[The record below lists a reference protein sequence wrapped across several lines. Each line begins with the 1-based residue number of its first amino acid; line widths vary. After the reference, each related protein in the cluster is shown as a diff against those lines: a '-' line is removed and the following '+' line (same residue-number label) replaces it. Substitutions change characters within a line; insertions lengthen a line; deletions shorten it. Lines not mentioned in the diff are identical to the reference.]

1 MIIISFPFLDALEP
15 IIETSS
21 LSPSPQSREQI
32 ELLLNETTDE
42 PWQKAKVRFTR
53 ALERFEALQL
63 DEESGIAS
71 KPTPCTSQLGEC
83 KETAD

>member
-53 ALERFEALQL
+53 ALEQFEALQF
-63 DEESGIAS
+63 ESGIAS
-71 KPTPCTSQLGEC
+71 KQSTPCFSQLGEC